1 MPTEYHRGRHTNAYH
16 KLILEDLQNINKIA
30 NGNKSKFIYYFNLKV
45 KQRIINDP
53 KIIQR
58 K

>member
-1 MPTEYHRGRHTNAYH
+1 MPTEYHREKYNNAYN
-16 KLILEDLQNINKIA
+16 KLILQYLHNIDKIA